1 MAGPFDFTG
10 QDIETTYQRVLQTD
24 GNFVYDGT
32 GSLVNI
38 NISGSPSI
46 DTSSFATTGS
56 NIFIGNQIITGSISV
71 TNSVTA
77 SYFVGIIDGG
87 TF

>member
-1 MAGPFDFTG
+1 MGLPDLTG
-10 QDIETTYQRVLQTD
+10 LNIEDTYQRILQTD
-24 GNFVYDGT
+24 GVFIYDGT
-32 GSLVNI
+32 GSIVS
-38 NISGSPSI
+38 ISGSSNI
-46 DTSSFATTGS
+46 NTGSFATTGS
-56 NIFIGNQIITGSISV
+56 NIFIGNQIITGSISI